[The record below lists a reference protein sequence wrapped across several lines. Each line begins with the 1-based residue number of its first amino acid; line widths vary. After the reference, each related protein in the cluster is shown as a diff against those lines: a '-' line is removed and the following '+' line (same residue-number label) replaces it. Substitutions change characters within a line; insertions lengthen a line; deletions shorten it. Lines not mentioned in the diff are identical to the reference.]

1 VTVQDARVTV
11 STQDRIEALYREQGA
26 RLWRSVLA
34 FTGDRE
40 VASDAVAEAFA
51 QALSRGAAVRDPAK
65 WVWKAAFRI
74 AAGEL
79 KRRRTLASEAESSY
93 ETAEAA
99 GLIWALQRL
108 SPNQRAAVV
117 LYHYGGYRASEVAAI
132 IGSTTAAVKVHLS
145 RGRRRLRELL
155 EQDEDA

>member
-1 VTVQDARVTV
+1 MHDARVSV

-26 RLWRSVLA
+26 RMWRSVLA

-51 QALSRGAAVRDPAK
+51 QALGRGGEIRDPAR

-74 AAGEL
+74 AAGDL
-79 KRRRTLASEAESSY
+79 KRRRTIIPPVESEYESPES
-93 ETAEAA
+93 A
-99 GLIWALQRL
+99 GVIAALQRL
-108 SPNQRAAVV
+108 SPHQRAAVV
-117 LYHYGGYRASEVAAI
+117 LHHYGGYRAAEVAEI

-145 RGRRRLRELL
+145 RGRKRLQALL
-155 EQDEDA
+155 SEHDDA

>member
-11 STQDRIEALYREQGA
+11 STQDRIEALYREQGG

-51 QALSRGAAVRDPAK
+51 QALGRGVAIRDPAK

-79 KRRRTLASEAESSY
+79 KRRRTTTTEVESEYEPAESG
-93 ETAEAA
+93 ELVT
-99 GLIWALQRL
+99 ALQRL
-108 SPNQRAAVV
+108 SPHQRAAVV
-117 LYHYGGYRASEVAAI
+117 LHHYGGYRASEVAAI

-145 RGRRRLRELL
+145 RGRKRLRDVL
-155 EQDEDA
+155 ESDDA